1 MAGCS
6 LLKKKYLYSIKNFF
20 QNGSKYQESEVEFG
34 ESVGREKQN
43 IRPCLVINNQMMID
57 GTEFVWVVPIINR
70 ELRYPTDI
78 ELKTKKGLVSGV
90 IDTIQIRALDLNARQ
105 HHYKD
110 ALQDNLKS
118 KVLKAIQT
126 YLNPN
131 Y

>member
-1 MAGCS
+1 M
-6 LLKKKYLYSIKNFF
+6 SIKQFDIIYIDLNPTR
-20 QNGSKYQESEVEFG
+20 
-34 ESVGREKQN
+34 GREKQN

-57 GTEFVWVVPIINR
+57 GTEFVWVVPITNR

-78 ELKTKKGLVSGV
+78 ELKAKKGLVSGV
-90 IDTIQIRALDLNARQ
+90 IDTIQMRALDLNAHQ

>member
-1 MAGCS
+1 M
-6 LLKKKYLYSIKNFF
+6 SIKQFDIIYIDLNPTR
-20 QNGSKYQESEVEFG
+20 
-34 ESVGREKQN
+34 GREEQN

-57 GTEFVWVVPIINR
+57 GTEFVWVVPITNR

-90 IDTIQIRALDLNARQ
+90 IDTIQMRALDLNAHQ

-131 Y
+131 H

>member
-1 MAGCS
+1 M
-6 LLKKKYLYSIKNFF
+6 SIKQFDIIYIDLNPTR
-20 QNGSKYQESEVEFG
+20 
-34 ESVGREKQN
+34 GREKQN

-57 GTEFVWVVPIINR
+57 GTELVWVVPIINR

-90 IDTIQIRALDLNARQ
+90 IDSIQIRALDLNARQ

-110 ALQDNLKS
+110 GLQDNLKS

>member
-1 MAGCS
+1 M
-6 LLKKKYLYSIKNFF
+6 SIKQFDIIYIDLNPTR
-20 QNGSKYQESEVEFG
+20 
-34 ESVGREKQN
+34 GREKQN
-43 IRPCLVINNQMMID
+43 MRPCLVINNQMMVD
-57 GTEFVWVVPIINR
+57 GTEFVWVVPITNR

-90 IDTIQIRALDLNARQ
+90 IDTIQIRALNLNARQ

>member
-1 MAGCS
+1 M
-6 LLKKKYLYSIKNFF
+6 SIKQFDIIYIDLNPTR
-20 QNGSKYQESEVEFG
+20 
-34 ESVGREKQN
+34 GREKQN
-43 IRPCLVINNQMMID
+43 MRPCLVINNQMMID
-57 GTEFVWVVPIINR
+57 GTEFVWVIPITNR

-90 IDTIQIRALDLNARQ
+90 IDTIQIRALDLNARH

>member
-1 MAGCS
+1 M
-6 LLKKKYLYSIKNFF
+6 
-20 QNGSKYQESEVEFG
+20 
-34 ESVGREKQN
+34 
-43 IRPCLVINNQMMID
+43 
-57 GTEFVWVVPIINR
+57 
-70 ELRYPTDI
+70 
-78 ELKTKKGLVSGV
+78 

-105 HHYKD
+105 HNYKD

>member
-1 MAGCS
+1 M
-6 LLKKKYLYSIKNFF
+6 SIKQFDIIYIDLNPTR
-20 QNGSKYQESEVEFG
+20 
-34 ESVGREKQN
+34 GREKQN

-57 GTEFVWVVPIINR
+57 GTELVWVVPIINH

-110 ALQDNLKS
+110 AHYKT
-118 KVLKAIQT
+118 I
-126 YLNPN
+126 
-131 Y
+131 

>member
-1 MAGCS
+1 M
-6 LLKKKYLYSIKNFF
+6 SIKQFDIIYIDLNPTR
-20 QNGSKYQESEVEFG
+20 
-34 ESVGREKQN
+34 GREKQT

>member
-1 MAGCS
+1 M
-6 LLKKKYLYSIKNFF
+6 SIKQFDIIYIDLNPTR
-20 QNGSKYQESEVEFG
+20 
-34 ESVGREKQN
+34 GREKQN
-43 IRPCLVINNQMMID
+43 MRPFLVINNQMMID
-57 GTEFVWVVPIINR
+57 GTEFVWVVPITNR

>member
-1 MAGCS
+1 M
-6 LLKKKYLYSIKNFF
+6 SIKQFDIIYIDLNPTR
-20 QNGSKYQESEVEFG
+20 
-34 ESVGREKQN
+34 GREKQN

-70 ELRYPTDI
+70 EWRYPTDI
-78 ELKTKKGLVSGV
+78 ELKTKKGLVSGL
-90 IDTIQIRALDLNARQ
+90 IDTIQMRALDLNAHQ

>member
-1 MAGCS
+1 M
-6 LLKKKYLYSIKNFF
+6 SIKQFDIIYIDLNPTR
-20 QNGSKYQESEVEFG
+20 
-34 ESVGREKQN
+34 GREEQN

-57 GTEFVWVVPIINR
+57 GTEFVWVVTITNR

-90 IDTIQIRALDLNARQ
+90 IDTIQMRALDLNAHQ